1 MRLLYSKPSAFSRK
15 VRLAAAALG
24 ISDRIELLAVNPVAD
39 RDMLREINPLG
50 KIPVLV
56 AEGVPIFDSSVICRY
71 LDERFGPGTIIPL
84 GDDKR
89 MKACRLEA
97 LGDGVIEA
105 GMLLRAEMMR
115 SEGARDAGVESNQRG
130 KVLAGLD
137 YLEARA
143 SELGASW
150 TVGQIAVASALG
162 WLQFRLG
169 DQGFFE
175 GKTNLGTWYE
185 ALLRRPD
192 VQETRPD
199 A

>member
-1 MRLLYSKPSAFSRK
+1 MRLFYSKPSAFSRK

-71 LDERFGPGTIIPL
+71 LDERFGPGTIVPL
-84 GDDKR
+84 DEDRRVAAG
-89 MKACRLEA
+89 RLEA

-105 GMLLRAEMMR
+105 GMLLRAELMR
-115 SEGARDAGVESNQRG
+115 PESARDASVESNQRG

-137 YLEARA
+137 YLEA
-143 SELGASW
+143 SQGDLGASW

-162 WLQFRLG
+162 WLHFRLG

-175 GKTNLGTWYE
+175 GRTNLSTWYE
-185 ALLRRPD
+185 AVLGRPD
-192 VQETRPD
+192 IQETRPD